1 MPCLLLYLTHGAGST
16 DHHSFQTAY
25 ARSVTSGNCSGEHCM
40 STRLTD
46 GLPRWL
52 GKHYSWV
59 CLWVCLWKR
68 LTYESID
75 WVKMTAFPN
84 VSRHYQSI
92 EGLSKTKRWEKGA
105 FFLWAEISY
114 SPALDHWLLDSYQDL
129 DHWPLILRP
138 LNLNWMTR
146 LTFLVFY
153 LADGRLWDFSAFQT
167 MWANSCKSLC
177 LSALP
182 PSFYLYLS
190 LNISPIG
197 LFLWGTLT
205 NIQVL
210 LEKCTVRDTVI
221 AGCSPAMDFAVHGV
235 TKSRTW
241 LSNWTELNCALSS
254 PETEWRKKGRG
265 GKSHI
270 L

>member
-105 FFLWAEISY
+105 FFLCLSWDIIFSCSWSLAFG
-114 SPALDHWLLDSYQDL
+114 
-129 DHWPLILRP
+129 LIPGLRP
-138 LNLNWMTR
+138 L
-146 LTFLVFY
+146 
-153 LADGRLWDFSAFQT
+153 APDSQAFE
-167 MWANSCKSLC
+167 L
-177 LSALP
+177 
-182 PSFYLYLS
+182 
-190 LNISPIG
+190 
-197 LFLWGTLT
+197 
-205 NIQVL
+205 
-210 LEKCTVRDTVI
+210 
-221 AGCSPAMDFAVHGV
+221 
-235 TKSRTW
+235 
-241 LSNWTELNCALSS
+241 ELNDTTDFPGFLPCRCQTVGLLCIPNHVSQ
-254 PETEWRKKGRG
+254 
-265 GKSHI
+265 
-270 L
+270 LL